1 LLLVA
6 VLVGAAGV
14 GFLIIATA
22 ALLVTVGVHQEER
35 RMTFTR
41 RRGPTAV
48 SRLTRLIVGRY
59 VRATDPEPAGPVP
72 PKPEPPKPEP
82 PKPEPPKPG
91 PSEAALPEAALPE
104 AGHLAVA
111 PPGVGCS
118 H

>member
-1 LLLVA
+1 LLLI
-6 VLVGAAGV
+6 GALIGAGV
-14 GFLIIATA
+14 AGFLLIAAA
-22 ALLVTVGVHQEER
+22 ALLVTIGVHQEER

-59 VRATDPEPAGPVP
+59 VRAIDPEPIDAMP
-72 PKPEPPKPEP
+72 PGPEPSRPAPADQ
-82 PKPEPPKPG
+82 G
-91 PSEAALPEAALPE
+91 Q
-104 AGHLAVA
+104 LAVA